1 MPKKETTKSTVI
13 AMRDEFDWGK
23 TLYNACFIFNQKL
36 ADYWREYAMNYEK
49 KREEIIKSEEETK
62 RIIKKRNSIIDEKAR
77 LKSNTRDLS
86 FKVTDYYRKYIKAL
100 PIGDCVSE
108 YRLNKFSESYTAII
122 NERKQHYNNYNQ
134 CYDLKQKS
142 LIIENDYKNE
152 HLFETRELNSKVKSL
167 NKLIE
172 LHKLELDHPITE
184 DIDVLYDFI
193 TSEKQIERLMSVC
206 INILET
212 YSEKEFSTM
221 MYVKDRENIAN
232 YIFDYFENFNHNYD
246 FISGCYELKEDNKLH
261 LKDLKTLENKFYN
274 GYYLTIRGFVQRSYA
289 EGRNEHFNIKSAD
302 ENWQNDN
309 DNTNHGI
316 DMITD
321 TEKEKGGYTI
331 TQREGFTDGM
341 YDFWGLCKSFLNNH
355 LDEMAV
361 LLKNKMINQF
371 PKMNYYKDMSDNTI
385 MINLL
390 SNVLNGI
397 DGELIKGNN
406 VSVKLKHIILDSMGG
421 AETKEEWNKCSTFI
435 ISIIKEYMKK
445 FFVENRTEL
454 YDDIFEKDFNDKE
467 WQK

>member
-1 MPKKETTKSTVI
+1 MG
-13 AMRDEFDWGK
+13 RRF
-23 TLYNACFIFNQKL
+23 
-36 ADYWREYAMNYEK
+36 
-49 KREEIIKSEEETK
+49 KR
-62 RIIKKRNSIIDEKAR
+62 A
-77 LKSNTRDLS
+77 
-86 FKVTDYYRKYIKAL
+86 
-100 PIGDCVSE
+100 
-108 YRLNKFSESYTAII
+108 
-122 NERKQHYNNYNQ
+122 
-134 CYDLKQKS
+134 
-142 LIIENDYKNE
+142 
-152 HLFETRELNSKVKSL
+152 
-167 NKLIE
+167 
-172 LHKLELDHPITE
+172 
-184 DIDVLYDFI
+184 
-193 TSEKQIERLMSVC
+193 
-206 INILET
+206 
-212 YSEKEFSTM
+212 
-221 MYVKDRENIAN
+221 
-232 YIFDYFENFNHNYD
+232 
-246 FISGCYELKEDNKLH
+246 
-261 LKDLKTLENKFYN
+261 
-274 GYYLTIRGFVQRSYA
+274 YA